1 MCRLR
6 PARLDHFLEI
16 RNRLEV
22 VGVKLPGVKREF
34 GLDVVVEF
42 HHLELHAFLFKRGL
56 DEVDDVG
63 VRHGRDAD
71 AKRRVGERARRD
83 ARKRKGGCER
93 DGCEK
98 TREIHGCSPDV
109 GCVLKFLGL
118 SDGDLVR
125 PFRRNIR
132 AARAAEDAAALPKRI
147 RGTAL
152 ERIALALHPSGSF
165 ESEPGPAGRFR
176 SALSQKAVNEL

>member
-63 VRHGRDAD
+63 VRHGVTPMRSVVSASALEETPESARAAASAMG
-71 AKRRVGERARRD
+71 AKRRERFM
-83 ARKRKGGCER
+83 
-93 DGCEK
+93 
-98 TREIHGCSPDV
+98 V
-109 GCVLKFLGL
+109 VLRM
-118 SDGDLVR
+118 LVA
-125 PFRRNIR
+125 F
-132 AARAAEDAAALPKRI
+132 
-147 RGTAL
+147 
-152 ERIALALHPSGSF
+152 
-165 ESEPGPAGRFR
+165 
-176 SALSQKAVNEL
+176 